1 MKKSVSFLIAI
12 AAVVVI
18 LLGWFIKTR
27 NALVVLDEQVNNVWA
42 QVETDYQRRLD
53 LIPNLMKTVKA
64 SAEWEKGAYVEI
76 TEARSQAMSLKLEGN
91 DLTQENI
98 DKFQQLQEAAK
109 QQMNKMINV
118 QVEAYP
124 ELRSTEAFKDFMT
137 QYEGTEN
144 RISVSRK
151 NFNDEVAE
159 FNKRVR
165 VFPASIV
172 ANMCGFSTRGYFKSD
187 EAAAQAPTVDFG
199 F

>member
-1 MKKSVSFLIAI
+1 MKNSKLLIGI
-12 AAVVVI
+12 AVVIVI
-18 LLGWFIKTR
+18 LLGWVIKTR
-27 NALVVLDEQVNNVWA
+27 NAFVVLDEQVNNVWA

-76 TEARSQAMSLKLEGN
+76 TEARSQAMSLKLEGE

-98 DKFQQLQEAAK
+98 DKFQKLQEAAK
-109 QQMNKMINV
+109 QQMDKMISV

-124 ELRSTEAFKDFMT
+124 ELKSTEAFKDFMT

-151 NFNDEVAE
+151 NFNDEVAKY
-159 FNKRVR
+159 NKRVR

-172 ANMCGFSTRGYFKSD
+172 ANICGFSTKGYFKSD
-187 EAAAQAPTVDFG
+187 EGASQVPTVDFG

>member
-1 MKKSVSFLIAI
+1 MKNSKLLIGI
-12 AAVVVI
+12 AVVIVI
-18 LLGWFIKTR
+18 LLGWVIKTR
-27 NALVVLDEQVNNVWA
+27 NAFVVLDEQVNNVWA

-76 TEARSQAMSLKLEGN
+76 TEARSQAMSLKLEGE

-98 DKFQQLQEAAK
+98 DKFQKLQEAAK
-109 QQMNKMINV
+109 QQMDKMISV

-124 ELRSTEAFKDFMT
+124 ELKSTEAFKDFMT

-151 NFNDEVAE
+151 NFNDEVAKY
-159 FNKRVR
+159 NKRVR

-172 ANMCGFSTRGYFKSD
+172 ANICGFSTKGYFKSD
-187 EAAAQAPTVDFG
+187 EGASQAPTVDFG